1 MAVEEIGNV
10 ELLKYYEIID
20 TVVKIGLGALIT
32 GIFSLLNNF
41 HHKTENEKN
50 RNQEIVLKNNDR
62 FYSGYNNIFK
72 LLNELSIE
80 IKLYSHEGWNL
91 FYKLENK
98 EPVDERF
105 SNFIETHDVF
115 LLNFKKIM
123 NNIKIQLHL
132 LTIDNFE
139 DHIEAIGDEQ
149 TDMID
154 VFALKTQDFFKENYS
169 KDEGEIVDYKKL
181 MMDKR
186 KLLDEEVEKLLGKV
200 NGRYI
205 DFLN

>member
-1 MAVEEIGNV
+1 M
-10 ELLKYYEIID
+10 
-20 TVVKIGLGALIT
+20 
-32 GIFSLLNNF
+32 
-41 HHKTENEKN
+41 
-50 RNQEIVLKNNDR
+50 
-62 FYSGYNNIFK
+62 
-72 LLNELSIE
+72 LNELSIE